1 MATNAAPRHAARAD
15 PVERPR
21 LFALLDQEPLGAI
34 TLLCA
39 PAGSGKT
46 VLLSSWLSRGE
57 LPGPVAWVAVERGE
71 SDATRFWGAV
81 IDALR
86 GSGVV
91 APDSALSTLL
101 PSPSGGH
108 DEFIDRL
115 IEELGRLREP
125 LLMVIDDLHELRS
138 DEALLGL
145 ERLLARAPAR
155 LRVILVSRRE
165 PKLGLHRLRLSG
177 HLTEIRAAELEFT
190 PEETGELMR
199 TAGVLVS
206 AAGLATLHARTE
218 GWAAGLRLAAMALAR
233 HTAPD
238 RFVAEFAG
246 SERTVADY
254 LLGEVLESLPAEV
267 RRLLLRTC
275 ILERVNGALADL
287 LTGRSDG
294 TRMLYELEEANAM
307 VVAVDVGRTWFRYH
321 HLLADL
327 LRLEL
332 RREAPDE
339 IAGLHQLAA
348 AWHAERGH
356 AVEAIRH
363 AELGGDWPLAGELL
377 GGNWVHL
384 LLDGEEATLGRLLA
398 DLPAERVRADA
409 ELATIAAADLLARS
423 RWAEADALIAAARP
437 ALPGLPPQRRH
448 RAETALATVTLLR
461 ARRVGDLGAAVDE
474 ASALLHGEGAPAG
487 AELEAFALMNLGIAE
502 GWTLRLADSEAH
514 LERALALGRRLGRPY
529 IEIGCLGALGTVANL
544 TRRLDVS
551 ERNTREAIAIAERL
565 GWSTLPIVAVADLNL
580 AAVLIDRG
588 RLDEAE
594 HWLQRAD
601 PILDDAP
608 EPAARVGLRYSQG
621 TLATARG
628 QHADA
633 LAAFRECERLAG
645 QLRAPHFL
653 ETVARQ
659 WQLRAQLRL
668 GDAEPARAAL
678 ASAGSQATE
687 AAQWCNLAAHVRL
700 AADEPASA
708 IAAVEPVLA
717 GRAFALH
724 TNQVIEA
731 LLIDALARTRIGER
745 EATERSIE
753 RALDLAEPQ
762 GHVWIWLTVA
772 GARDLLAVHPPHRTA
787 HAAYLR
793 TLLDHLD
800 GVGPTRAAPEVL
812 ADPLNE
818 RELTVLRFLPTNLS
832 ASEIGGELF
841 LSVNTVK
848 THMRKLYSKLGV
860 HTRAEAVERGR
871 ALGLLAP
878 SQRG

>member
-1 MATNAAPRHAARAD
+1 MTTNAAPRHAVRAD

-21 LFALLDQEPLGAI
+21 LFALLDQGSLGPV

-46 VLLSSWLSRGE
+46 MLLSSWLGRGDP
-57 LPGPVAWVAVERGE
+57 PGLVAWVAVERGE
-71 SDATRFWGAV
+71 SDPTRFWGAV

-86 GSGVV
+86 GSGAVG
-91 APDSALSTLL
+91 PGSALSTLL
-101 PSPSGGH
+101 PSPAGSH
-108 DEFIDRL
+108 DEFLDRL
-115 IEELGRLREP
+115 PGELGRLREP
-125 LLMVIDDLHELRS
+125 LLLVIDDLHELRS
-138 DEALLGL
+138 DEALRGL
-145 ERLLARAPAR
+145 ERLLARAPAS
-155 LRVILVSRRE
+155 LRTILVSRRE

-177 HLTEIRAAELEFT
+177 HLTEIRAADLEFT
-190 PEETGELMR
+190 PEESGELMQA
-199 TAGVLVS
+199 AGVVVS
-206 AAGLATLHARTE
+206 AGELATLHARTE
-218 GWAAGLRLAAMALAR
+218 GWAAGLRLAAMALTR
-233 HTAPD
+233 HAAPD
-238 RFVAEFAG
+238 RFVVEFAG

-254 LLGEVLESLPAEV
+254 LLEEVLESLPSAV

-294 TRMLYELEEANAM
+294 TRMLHELEEANAM
-307 VVAVDVGRTWFRYH
+307 VVAVDVGRSWFRYH

-339 IAGLHQLAA
+339 IAGLHRLAA

-377 GGNWVHL
+377 GRDWVHL

-398 DLPAERVRADA
+398 DLPADRIRADA

-423 RWAEADALIAAARP
+423 RWTEADALIAAART
-437 ALPGLPPQRRH
+437 ALPELPAERRH

-487 AELEAFALMNLGIAE
+487 AELEALALMNLGIAE
-502 GWTLRLADSEAH
+502 GWTLRLAESEAH
-514 LERALALGRRLGRPY
+514 LERALALGRRLERPY

-544 TRRLDVS
+544 SRRLDLA
-551 ERNTREAIAIAERL
+551 ERHTREAVAIAERL

-588 RLDEAE
+588 RLDEGE
-594 HWLQRAD
+594 RWLQRAD
-601 PILDDAP
+601 PILADAP

-621 TLATARG
+621 TLAMARG
-628 QHADA
+628 QHAAA
-633 LAAFRECERLAG
+633 LAVFDECERLAE

-678 ASAGSQATE
+678 ASAGPEITE
-687 AAQWCNLAAHVRL
+687 AQWCNLAAHVQL
-700 AADEPASA
+700 VADEPAGA
-708 IAAVEPVLA
+708 VAAVEPVLA
-717 GRAFALH
+717 GRAFAFH

-731 LLIDALARTRIGER
+731 LLIDALARTTIGER
-745 EATERSIE
+745 EAAERSIE

-772 GARDLLAVHPPHRTA
+772 GARKLLAEHPPHRTA

-793 TLLDHLD
+793 ALLDHLD
-800 GVGPTRAAPEVL
+800 GAGPARVDPEAL

-832 ASEIGGELF
+832 APEIGAEMF

-848 THMRKLYSKLGV
+848 THMRKLYAKLDV

-878 SQRG
+878 SRRA